1 MLRRKREAERNRAK
15 KAAALEAEREASRQK
30 KYKKPK
36 EFKTL
41 APRTYHEVYDPSALA
56 TQALKSKP
64 MAAPKLERK
73 ELDERMFDPEWVARE
88 QIAQQE
94 IEKKKTRLA
103 PMYNKGGYQYIDP
116 NAPEEIVKNLGKKV

>member
-15 KAAALEAEREASRQK
+15 KAAELEASRAANKQRR
-30 KYKKPK
+30 YRPPK
-36 EFKTL
+36 EFKQL
-41 APRTYHEVYDPSALA
+41 SERKYHEVHDPAALA

-94 IEKKKTRLA
+94 IERKKKQVA
-103 PMYNKGGYQYIDP
+103 PLYNKAGYEYVGGVTDP
-116 NAPEEIVKNLGKKV
+116 TILKNLGKKL